1 MRKVPVK
8 GTVHSCALPAKAKG
22 MSAQAG
28 ALVVEVVL
36 LDEVVLLVDVV
47 LVEVV
52 LLDEVV
58 LLVVAA
64 VVVLLVEVPASPP
77 VPPGVTS
84 GMQPPSA
91 SAARKRAGARIRTPP

>member
-28 ALVVEVVL
+28 ALVVVVVL
-36 LDEVVLLVDVV
+36 LDEVVLDEVV

-52 LLDEVV
+52 LDEVV

-64 VVVLLVEVPASPP
+64 VVLLVEVPASPP